1 MRTTGGNVSWQ
12 FSHVPPLGEPLKKT
26 AAVLAAAALL
36 LTGCTPQLSTSET
49 CVELRAAMALAKDGV
64 WTVPPHVQ
72 AEYLAAMD
80 KVAARS
86 SDTLKDV
93 IRDVTEANRE
103 RAKPTREQDAAKIA
117 AIQARID
124 PKSDMLIETCHLPT
138 S

>member
-1 MRTTGGNVSWQ
+1 MNKPIAIT
-12 FSHVPPLGEPLKKT
+12 
-26 AAVLAAAALL
+26 LAATALFAL
-36 LTGCTPQLSTSET
+36 SGCTPQLSTSET
-49 CVELRAAMALAKDGV
+49 CVELKAAMALAKDGV
-64 WTVPPHVQ
+64 WTVPPQVQ

-93 IRDVTEANRE
+93 IRDVVDANRE
-103 RAKPTREQDAAKIA
+103 RAKPAQEQNAAKIA

-124 PKSDMLIETCHLPT
+124 PKSDMLIETCDLPT